1 MASQQPPKP
10 RSVGTV
16 AEPKPRGPNRTT
28 KTAGKLK
35 VLPEQPEPSTG
46 PKLPRVARDLTASQS
61 RTESSESEEEGDDE
75 AEDEAEAD
83 AEVCFVLCDSKDI
96 NVISTGLQP
105 IGPHTRWDRPQ
116 GCSQTNEETHQTA
129 S

>member
-1 MASQQPPKP
+1 MASQPPSKS
-10 RSVGTV
+10 RSVGAV
-16 AEPKPRGPNRTT
+16 VDLKPRGPNRTT

-46 PKLPRVARDLTASQS
+46 PRPPRASRDLTASQS

-83 AEVCFVLCDSKDI
+83 AEVCIIPPDSKDI
-96 NVISTGLQP
+96 DVMPSRSTTNWTSFPLA
-105 IGPHTRWDRPQ
+105 RPA
-116 GCSQTNEETHQTA
+116 GMLA
-129 S
+129 D

>member
-1 MASQQPPKP
+1 MASQQPSKS
-10 RSVGTV
+10 RSVGGV

-46 PKLPRVARDLTASQS
+46 PKSPRVARDFTASQS

-83 AEVCFVLCDSKDI
+83 AEVCIIHSDHGRGID
-96 NVISTGLQP
+96 VILLRSTTNWTSYPLV
-105 IGPHTRWDRPQ
+105 RPA
-116 GCSQTNEETHQTA
+116 GTLSG
-129 S
+129 

>member
-1 MASQQPPKP
+1 MASQQPPKS
-10 RSVGTV
+10 RSVGGV
-16 AEPKPRGPNRTT
+16 AEDKPRGPNRTT

-46 PKLPRVARDLTASQS
+46 PKSPRVARDFTASQS

-83 AEVCFVLCDSKDI
+83 AEVRTTPCDGKDTD
-96 NVISTGLQP
+96 VISHRSTTNWTSYLPAQP
-105 IGPHTRWDRPQ
+105 AGMLAD
-116 GCSQTNEETHQTA
+116 
-129 S
+129 

>member
-10 RSVGTV
+10 RSVGPV
-16 AEPKPRGPNRTT
+16 EEPKPRGPNRTT

-46 PKLPRVARDLTASQS
+46 PKSPRVARDLTASQS

-75 AEDEAEAD
+75 AEDEAEVD
-83 AEVCFVLCDSKDI
+83 VEVCFVLRDSRNID
-96 NVISTGLQP
+96 VISAGLQP
-105 IGPHTRWDRPQ
+105 IGPHTRWNRP
-116 GCSQTNEETHQTA
+116 
-129 S
+129 

>member
-1 MASQQPPKP
+1 MASQQPSKS
-10 RSVGTV
+10 RSVGDV

-35 VLPEQPEPSTG
+35 VLPEQPEPSTA
-46 PKLPRVARDLTASQS
+46 PKSPRVARDLTASQS

-83 AEVCFVLCDSKDI
+83 AEVCRTLSDDQGTD
-96 NVISTGLQP
+96 VISHRFTTNWISYPLA
-105 IGPHTRWDRPQ
+105 RPA
-116 GCSQTNEETHQTA
+116 GTLA
-129 S
+129 D

>member
-1 MASQQPPKP
+1 MASQQPPKT
-10 RSVGTV
+10 RLVGGAV
-16 AEPKPRGPNRTT
+16 DPKPRGPNRTT

-46 PKLPRVARDLTASQS
+46 PISPRVARDVAAPQS

-83 AEVCFVLCDSKDI
+83 AEVCVIFPDDKEID
-96 NVISTGLQP
+96 VISRRSTTNWISYQLVQP
-105 IGPHTRWDRPQ
+105 AGTLAD
-116 GCSQTNEETHQTA
+116 
-129 S
+129 